1 MSILRSLPR
10 ENCRKYFY
18 HNDDFSGSFFIYII
32 TFHFPSNLREIFFTF
47 QRRKQSKELLKA
59 EFFSASM
66 ICVLFMR
73 SLLIFIMLQD
83 FLLIPMS
90 LLTLYNSLCFLQHQW
105 VLDCTLKIVM
115 YREKFKIILQ
125 FLFSRRDKIVLQKH
139 KTISFPFSL
148 SYPEEQFL
156 SKF

>member
-1 MSILRSLPR
+1 
-10 ENCRKYFY
+10 
-18 HNDDFSGSFFIYII
+18 
-32 TFHFPSNLREIFFTF
+32 
-47 QRRKQSKELLKA
+47 
-59 EFFSASM
+59 M

-156 SKF
+156 SKFWHWCFFLNLLILKSSNAFFVQMSQTPLLQNPNYSPLSPRPTVLELSLENLC